1 MIYSSIYIIVR
12 IPSGGGLVPIGKS
25 LYLDQSGCR
34 SSHWV
39 SCDSIN
45 DNGSRGISLQVDKD
59 SEQFTGKLLIVEGGE
74 KRIVRLE
81 EDGARTPLILDV
93 PSVCNKKNI
102 RLSRPAKITYTP
114 FGDLLFTETVECYD
128 ETDKESTELSAIYRL
143 KEIVNVPPISFRQSR
158 AAHTWT
164 IEDLIQH
171 NPDAK
176 SSVEL
181 SYKGFSFISEVLVGK
196 DLTSLFVAGSV
207 LRSDGSYRT
216 IIVKMTDDS
225 DAAPKQLNDA
235 AIFFDM
241 SDFYG
246 FQDIGDG
253 IAMTMDSVGH
263 LYATF
268 PGGIA
273 IIDSVSGDLLTT
285 IKVAMQNDKE
295 TIHPNSIIIGKDGY
309 LYMASKTM
317 LLRWKTKSSV
327 MDYPTNLIVPKRKS

>member
-1 MIYSSIYIIVR
+1 
-12 IPSGGGLVPIGKS
+12 
-25 LYLDQSGCR
+25 
-34 SSHWV
+34 
-39 SCDSIN
+39 
-45 DNGSRGISLQVDKD
+45 
-59 SEQFTGKLLIVEGGE
+59 
-74 KRIVRLE
+74 
-81 EDGARTPLILDV
+81 
-93 PSVCNKKNI
+93 
-102 RLSRPAKITYTP
+102 
-114 FGDLLFTETVECYD
+114 
-128 ETDKESTELSAIYRL
+128 
-143 KEIVNVPPISFRQSR
+143 VNVPPISFRQSR

-164 IEDLIQH
+164 IEHLIQH

-181 SYKGFSFISEVLVGK
+181 SYKGFSFISEVLIGK

-225 DAAPKQLNDA
+225 DTTPKQLNDA

-317 LLRWKTKSSV
+317 LLRWKIKASV